1 MERLQYKRPLSVV
14 PTSAGAVDD
23 DDSDQMDYD
32 HLSDEVC
39 TLILQKFYYMYYSS
53 TLGSCIDKH
62 ALWV

>member
-23 DDSDQMDYD
+23 DDSDLDYD

-39 TLILQKFYYMYYSS
+39 TLILQKFYYMYYF
-53 TLGSCIDKH
+53 
-62 ALWV
+62 

>member
-39 TLILQKFYYMYYSS
+39 TLILQKFYYMYYF
-53 TLGSCIDKH
+53 
-62 ALWV
+62 